1 MALGHSAGF
10 EVFFSRLTCFI
21 KIFYL
26 FSWHMPSHWF
36 RINLNETNNKRFG
49 KANAPET
56 WSVGTANPRQFGNCI
71 CNTMPPVELVK
82 LRLVGSVMENI
93 PYILYLSALS
103 NENLCHL
110 LSQTSDFENIFQ
122 TSKIWVFTFE
132 KRSPPERHLRARAG
146 PHPTPEM
153 LRSGHQMLLS
163 GPMEW
168 TGMEVKSRKSLQ
180 IHLKFVRSS
189 QARASTLVTVL
200 WKLKCHH
207 FSSPKLRIS
216 EVETKWSVRLHTLC
230 IHISD
235 LQSAPKDGIKR
246 AG

>member
-1 MALGHSAGF
+1 MAHAISLISDKFEWDKQQKIWESECTGNMVCWHSQG
-10 EVFFSRLTCFI
+10 
-21 KIFYL
+21 
-26 FSWHMPSHWF
+26 
-36 RINLNETNNKRFG
+36 
-49 KANAPET
+49 
-56 WSVGTANPRQFGNCI
+56 PRQFGNCI

-93 PYILYLSALS
+93 PCILYLS
-103 NENLCHL
+103 NEHMCHL
-110 LSQTSDFENIFQ
+110 LSQNIRLWKHFPNVKDL
-122 TSKIWVFTFE
+122 SLHLWKAKPAW
-132 KRSPPERHLRARAG
+132 KHLRARAG

-200 WKLKCHH
+200 WKLKRHH

-235 LQSAPKDGIKR
+235 LQPAPKDGIKR